1 MYDATFRLAI
11 CAIGGFPGP
20 KLAFFRQNQNLLT
33 LSQALFCT
41 LAPREN
47 WRCYN
52 GSQYIAFIA
61 DVLFVA
67 ACISAKY
74 LLVAAAF
81 SIEVPIAIFRP
92 KDFCRRL
99 A

>member
-1 MYDATFRLAI
+1 MDDATFRLAI

-20 KLAFFRQNQNLLT
+20 ILASFCQNQNLLT

-41 LAPREN
+41 LAPRKN
-47 WRCYN
+47 WGCYN

-67 ACISAKY
+67 ACILAKY
-74 LLVAAAF
+74 LLVAVAF
-81 SIEVPIAIFRP
+81 SIEVAIAIFRP